1 MPPPACPRLGWTALG
16 LLLLLLLGACT
27 GGEPDLTVGPA
38 RAGVPTGG
46 SSQIVVQVANDG
58 DGDDELVGASTP
70 AAAAVE
76 LHRTEIDEGRA
87 TMTELDA
94 LEIPAGE
101 TVSFRP
107 GSLHL
112 MMVLPDETVVEGG
125 TFPLTLQFDRSGERS
140 VEVEVVTI
148 ADLID
153 DALPE

>member
-1 MPPPACPRLGWTALG
+1 MLG
-16 LLLLLLLGACT
+16 LLLLLGACA

-38 RAGVPTGG
+38 RAGVPAGG
-46 SSQIVVQVANDG
+46 SSQIVVQVTNDG

-87 TMTELDA
+87 TMRELDTV
-94 LEIPAGE
+94 EIPAGE

-125 TFPLTLQFDRSGERS
+125 TFPLTLRFDRSGERR
-140 VEVEVVTI
+140 VDVEVVTI